1 MVHKIWKTLRK
12 NWKLIT
18 ENQCTVHCTE
28 QIQGWSNTCGLYYG
42 RATRSRQKWIGYT
55 LSRKHE
61 STYLHNREKKL
72 DINDYTFS
80 VSLPLSTSA
89 SMLSLSV
96 TRTCTNTQHVE
107 DLKWVCICETGIMFS
122 TSIVRLRIVTVPSH
136 IWDLKSSPENYL
148 NRPPVSPTATRSGVG
163 YCKECVTQ

>member
-1 MVHKIWKTLRK
+1 MWLVLWARHEKSPEVYRRGGGTLR
-12 NWKLIT
+12 
-18 ENQCTVHCTE
+18 
-28 QIQGWSNTCGLYYG
+28 
-42 RATRSRQKWIGYT
+42 YT

-72 DINDYTFS
+72 DINDSAFS

-89 SMLSLSV
+89 SLLSLSV

-122 TSIVRLRIVTVPSH
+122 TSIVRMRIVTVPSH
-136 IWDLKSSPENYL
+136 IWDLKSSPENNL
-148 NRPPVSPTATRSGVG
+148 NRPPVSPMWDFKFLRRLLWRWQRSAILRRV
-163 YCKECVTQ
+163 V